1 MQDYEE
7 VTSSVDAQTNQIQES
22 EIKAYLENNPQFFE
36 QHPALLAN
44 LYLPSPHGSGTISL
58 AERQQLAQRDKIRV
72 LESKF
77 AEMVQMGGENEAIS
91 NKIHALTLGLLASQ
105 HFDILVQLLQ
115 HYLRAELDV
124 PNSMLKLWATPKN
137 AIDAN
142 NTAFQDVDNPDETMM
157 AWVQNLTAPYCG
169 IEPQQTIK
177 NWVGDSNQSF
187 AVIPLRS
194 DKVLGLLILASED
207 TRRFYPEMGTMFLK
221 RIGELVSA
229 SLLRYVD

>member
-1 MQDYEE
+1 MQDHEE
-7 VTSSVDAQTNQIQES
+7 AITNDEIQDRQ
-22 EIKAYLENNPQFFE
+22 IKAYLENNPQFFE

-44 LYLPSPHGSGTISL
+44 LYLPSPHGHGAISL

-77 AEMVQMGGENEAIS
+77 AELVQMGSENEAIS

-105 HFDILVQLLQ
+105 QLDILIQLLQ

-124 PNSMLKLWATPKN
+124 PNSLLKLWAKPKYP
-137 AIDAN
+137 ADAN
-142 NTAFQDVDNPDETMM
+142 NLAFQDTSNSDDALT
-157 AWVQNLTAPYCG
+157 WLQNLTTPYCG
-169 IEPQQTIK
+169 TAPEPTIK
-177 NWVGDSNQSF
+177 NWLDDSNQSF

-194 DKVLGLLILASED
+194 DKVFGLLILASED
-207 TRRFYPEMGTMFLK
+207 ARRFYPEMGTMFLK

-229 SLLRYVD
+229 SLLRYI

>member
-7 VTSSVDAQTNQIQES
+7 ATSHIDAENKAIQDS

-36 QHPALLAN
+36 QHPALLAD

-77 AEMVQMGGENEAIS
+77 FEMVQMGSENEAIS

-105 HFDILVQLLQ
+105 QFAILVQLLQ

-137 AIDAN
+137 ATDADNAAFQDAN
-142 NTAFQDVDNPDETMM
+142 NPDEIILT
-157 AWVQNLTAPYCG
+157 WVQSLIEPYCG
-169 IEPQQTIK
+169 TEPEPTIK
-177 NWVGDSNQSF
+177 SWFDDSNQSF

-207 TRRFYPEMGTMFLK
+207 ARRFYPEMGTMFLK

>member
-7 VTSSVDAQTNQIQES
+7 VTSNIDVQDKQIQDS

-36 QHPALLAN
+36 QHPALLAD

-58 AERQQLAQRDKIRV
+58 AERQQLAQRDKISI

-77 AEMVQMGGENEAIS
+77 AELVQMGSENEAIS

-105 HFDILVQLLQ
+105 QLDILVQLLQ
-115 HYLRAELDV
+115 HYLSAELDV
-124 PNSMLKLWATPKN
+124 PSCALKLWATPKS
-137 AIDAN
+137 AADAG
-142 NTAFQDVDNPDETMM
+142 NTAFQDVNNANEATL

-169 IEPQQTIK
+169 TEPESAIK
-177 NWVGDSNQSF
+177 SWLDDSNQSF

-207 TRRFYPEMGTMFLK
+207 ARRFYPEMGTMFLK